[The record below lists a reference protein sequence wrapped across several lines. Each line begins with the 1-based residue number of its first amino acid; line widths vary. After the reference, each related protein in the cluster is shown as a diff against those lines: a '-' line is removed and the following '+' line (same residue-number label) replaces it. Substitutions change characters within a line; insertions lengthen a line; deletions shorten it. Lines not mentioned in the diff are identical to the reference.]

1 MSNRG
6 IFALAGLLLLIVL
19 GANTFYIVDEFERGV
34 VLRFGAIVNPDVK
47 PGLHVKLPFAD
58 KVRIFDGRI
67 LTADAQAE
75 SFYTIE
81 NKRLIVDSYAK
92 WQIKDVETYYKA
104 TGGNEAVADSRLAS
118 RIADGLRNQIG
129 LRTLHE
135 VVSGERDALMA
146 ELITNLNDV
155 VLDQLG
161 VELID
166 IRVKRIDLPDDV
178 SQSVFDRMAAA
189 RDEEA
194 SEYRATGRERAEVIR
209 ANADRQSRVLT
220 ANAYR
225 DAELLRGEGDAIA
238 AATFAEAFSKDPEFY
253 AFVRSLNAY
262 RTTFNSNDD
271 LMVVD
276 PSSEFFRF
284 LNDPQGQTSTK

>member
-1 MSNRG
+1 MSNRS
-6 IFALAGLLLLIVL
+6 IFSLVVLVVLIVI
-19 GANTFYIVDEFERGV
+19 GANTFYIVNEYERAV
-34 VLRFGAIVNPDVK
+34 VLRFGAMVNPDVK
-47 PGLHVKLPFAD
+47 PGLHVKFPIAD

-75 SFYTIE
+75 SFYTVE

-92 WQIKDVETYYKA
+92 WRIVDVETYYKA
-104 TGGNEAVADSRLAS
+104 TGGNEAVADARLAS
-118 RIADGLRNQIG
+118 RIADGLRNQVG
-129 LRTLHE
+129 RRTLHE

-146 ELITNLNDV
+146 DLTTNLNAV
-155 VLDQLG
+155 ALDQLG

-166 IRVKRIDLPDDV
+166 IRVKRIDLPEDV

-189 RDEEA
+189 REEEA
-194 SEYRATGRERAEVIR
+194 REYRATGREQAEVIR
-209 ANADRQSRVLT
+209 ADADRQRAVLV

-225 DAELLRGEGDAIA
+225 DAELLRGEGDATA
-238 AATFAEAFSKDPEFY
+238 AATFAEAYGKDPDFY
-253 AFVRSLNAY
+253 SFVRSLNAY
-262 RTTFNSNDD
+262 RSAFSTKDD

-284 LNDPQGQTSTK
+284 LNDPSGKKD